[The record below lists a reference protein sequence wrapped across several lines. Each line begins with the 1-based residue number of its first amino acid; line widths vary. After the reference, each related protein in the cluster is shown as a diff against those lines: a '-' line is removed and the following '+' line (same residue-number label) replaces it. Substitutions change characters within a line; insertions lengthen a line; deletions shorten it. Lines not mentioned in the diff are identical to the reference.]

1 MNVVE
6 EKIDALN
13 AVLRVTIQPE
23 DYREK
28 VEKTLND
35 YRKNANI
42 PGFRPG
48 KVPTSLIK
56 KKYGKAILAEELNK
70 AVQHSLSDFIRTNNL
85 NILGQPLPKEDEEV
99 KGDFDQ
105 PDTFEF
111 AYEVGVSP
119 EFVVNLSKKN
129 KFDYLKVK
137 ITDKMLDEEI
147 ENLCRRYGKLVSAD
161 EVGEKDMIVGT
172 FAELDGKELKE
183 GGIHNSSTISMEFIE
198 DEKTKKSLLGKK
210 AGDEVVLDPRKV
222 SKGDSDMAAMLAI
235 DKEVATELKSDFRFT
250 ITEIR
255 KMIPAEL
262 NQELFD
268 KLFGEGVVTSV
279 DELKNKMREDMSNM
293 YSSDA
298 DRHFSRQVTDELME
312 KTKIDLPEDFLKR
325 WIVLSS
331 NNEVSKEQVENEFDN
346 YRNSLKWQLI
356 QNKLI
361 QENNIKVEP
370 QEAIDYTKGLLARQ
384 FAQYGMPPPE
394 DSDLE
399 AQARSVLSNQEEAN
413 RIYDNIYGV
422 KLMNFFKDVVKV
434 NEKEVSYDKF
444 IEEAFGQ
451 K

>member
-1 MNVVE
+1 
-6 EKIDALN
+6 
-13 AVLRVTIQPE
+13 
-23 DYREK
+23 
-28 VEKTLND
+28 
-35 YRKNANI
+35 
-42 PGFRPG
+42 
-48 KVPTSLIK
+48 
-56 KKYGKAILAEELNK
+56 
-70 AVQHSLSDFIRTNNL
+70 
-85 NILGQPLPKEDEEV
+85 
-99 KGDFDQ
+99 
-105 PDTFEF
+105 
-111 AYEVGVSP
+111 
-119 EFVVNLSKKN
+119 
-129 KFDYLKVK
+129 
-137 ITDKMLDEEI
+137 
-147 ENLCRRYGKLVSAD
+147 
-161 EVGEKDMIVGT
+161 
-172 FAELDGKELKE
+172 
-183 GGIHNSSTISMEFIE
+183 
-198 DEKTKKSLLGKK
+198 
-210 AGDEVVLDPRKV
+210 
-222 SKGDSDMAAMLAI
+222 
-235 DKEVATELKSDFRFT
+235 
-250 ITEIR
+250 
-255 KMIPAEL
+255 
-262 NQELFD
+262 
-268 KLFGEGVVTSV
+268 
-279 DELKNKMREDMSNM
+279 MSNM